1 MRLLRT
7 EVSAGR
13 LQLCEF
19 SDDAIPEYAILS
31 HTWGEDEVTLQDIR
45 AEARQ
50 LGHLSGYEK
59 ILNCCARAKADG
71 HDYVWIDTCCID
83 KTSSAEL
90 SETINSMYR
99 WYERAGQCYA
109 FLADVPSKSSFSES
123 RWFTRGWT
131 LQELIAPPTVVF
143 VDGNWNDLGTK
154 VTLQQDISRRTNIS
168 PGVLAGNV
176 SDASVAQK
184 MSWAAGRQ
192 TTRAEDTAYCLMG
205 LFGVNMPLLYG
216 EGERGFLRL
225 QEEIIKI
232 SDDHSILAWQ
242 SRDNR
247 GGLLATGPAAFAES
261 GDIVVRHPPVSDDR
275 SLTINSRGAHL
286 NIPFMGLLQ
295 SGVGLGLLNCTKVG
309 SGNGVVGV
317 FLLDRHLDMN
327 RLERTRTWEFAVI
340 DVSKIGP
347 SQRPVRRICAKLGRL
362 EHTWSRRSVK
372 PAKAAASLEEG
383 DFDDSQIPD
392 LFLVLSGYSG
402 MRNDDKTRASLL
414 QLASLGDG
422 DGVCR
427 YLASGILSADLRDDK
442 GRTALMRAAESGHM
456 GVVWLLLA
464 RSDVSPSAKDNAGMT
479 ALSLAARKDR
489 RDVVKALM
497 ARSDMQQH
505 LVDGF
510 GRTLLSHAAQAGQ
523 ELLVEYLLL
532 TGTFEPDAQDLDGRR
547 VIQYAFRGGHAGVMK
562 LLIETDRPGPHRHIE
577 ASNRFGITPLLIAV
591 QNGSIPIATALLEKG
606 ANIEAENKAG
616 QRSLALAAI
625 YGNGAMMRLLLDKGA
640 DIDAKDNEGFTP
652 LNTAVMCRRP
662 EIVELLLDRGANME
676 AANAQG
682 RAPLAVASNRG
693 LEPTVRLLLAKGAEI
708 DAGHKTD
715 YTALAGAIDGLHPE
729 VVQLLLDNGADAGK
743 LLAST
748 GTILRNPAGQ
758 GFDMDDDKVRAR
770 YEKVEALL
778 EGIGYGLKY
787 WSSKSKKGKRKKSSR
802 AAENAPF
809 PF

>member
-1 MRLLRT
+1 
-7 EVSAGR
+7 
-13 LQLCEF
+13 
-19 SDDAIPEYAILS
+19 
-31 HTWGEDEVTLQDIR
+31 
-45 AEARQ
+45 
-50 LGHLSGYEK
+50 
-59 ILNCCARAKADG
+59 
-71 HDYVWIDTCCID
+71 
-83 KTSSAEL
+83 
-90 SETINSMYR
+90 MYR

-143 VDGNWNDLGTK
+143 VDENWNDLGTK
-154 VTLQQDISRRTNIS
+154 VTLQRDISRRTNIS
-168 PGVLAGNV
+168 PGLLAGNV
-176 SDASVAQK
+176 GDASIAQK

-216 EGERGFLRL
+216 EGERAFLRL

-261 GDIVVRHPPVSDDR
+261 GDIVVRYPPVSDDR

-286 NIPFMGLLQ
+286 NIPFIGLLQ
-295 SGVGLGLLNCTKVG
+295 TGVGLGLLNCTKIG

-317 FLLDRHLDMN
+317 FLLDRHLNMN

-340 DVSKIGP
+340 DISKIGP

-362 EHTWSRRSVK
+362 EYTWSRRSVK
-372 PAKAAASLEEG
+372 PATSLEEG
-383 DFDDSQIPD
+383 DYDDSQIPD
-392 LFLVLSGYSG
+392 LLSVLSGYSG

-427 YLASGILSADLRDDK
+427 YLASGIMSADLRDDK
-442 GRTALMRAAESGHM
+442 GRTALMHAAESGHM

-464 RSDVSPSAKDNAGMT
+464 RSDVSPGAKDNAGMT

-489 RDVVKALM
+489 RDVVNALM

-523 ELLVEYLLL
+523 ESLVEYLLL
-532 TGTFEPDAQDLDGRR
+532 TGTFEPDAQDLEGRR
-547 VIQYAFRGGHAGVMK
+547 VIQYAFRGGHVEVMK
-562 LLIETDRPGPHRHIE
+562 LLIETDRVDIYEKVDGQDLLGWAVGGEHSDIVARLLERDVDLERKTKKHDSTLLLDGDLQHQPGPHRHIE
-577 ASNRFGITPLLIAV
+577 VFNRFGITPLLIAV
-591 QNGSIPIATALLEKG
+591 QNGSISIVAALLEKG

-625 YGNGAMMRLLLDKGA
+625 HGNGAMVRLLLDKGA
-640 DIDAKDNEGFTP
+640 DIDAKDNEGFTA
-652 LNTAVMCRRP
+652 LNTATMCRRP
-662 EIVELLLDRGANME
+662 EIVELLLDRGANIE
-676 AANAQG
+676 AANARG
-682 RAPLAVASNRG
+682 RAPLVIASNRG
-693 LEPTVRLLLAKGAEI
+693 LESTVRLLLAKGAEI

-748 GTILRNPAGQ
+748 GMTLRDPAGQ

-770 YEKVEALL
+770 YERVVALL
-778 EGIGYGLKY
+778 EGIGYGLEY
-787 WSSKSKKGKRKKSSR
+787 WSSKLKRGKRKKSSR
-802 AAENAPF
+802 AVENAPLETK
-809 PF
+809 